1 VTIFGE
7 KKTKKNKNKKKTK
20 IIVCAVAEVK
30 HFFFRVEWER
40 KTDLTRRKKKK

>member
-30 HFFFRVEWER
+30 HFFFVLNGKE
-40 KTDLTRRKKKK
+40 KPI